1 MIMEKFKKSD
11 RIIALVLA
19 LVLCLPFVF
28 ACGEKEETAQTTG
41 EGAGSGAPAENGANG
56 ETAAQEEAPPA
67 TEKDTEPVEDVPDSG
82 TIKLLGQ
89 DFETKGDWIG
99 NYGSEGYV
107 IAEEN
112 DEFNFMPAY
121 AAMEFDGNQFYTWW
135 DSESGKPAHE
145 DDEELAAERENSA
158 LYTSP
163 DKTAKIASCWYET
176 NYFSLTVSVGD
187 APKKVTLYMNDFDSY
202 SRSAEVTTKNKT
214 GKTMKEP
221 AEKVFFDTD
230 EYIAG
235 CYISYEVTGE
245 IMFEFDCYSGNV
257 VLSGVFFDPVS

>member
-1 MIMEKFKKSD
+1 MKNFKKSN
-11 RIIALVLA
+11 RVIALFLA

-28 ACGEKEETAQTTG
+28 ACGDKEDTAMTTG
-41 EGAGSGAPAENGANG
+41 DATGATAENGG
-56 ETAAQEEAPPA
+56 TAAPPDTEKQTEAPEDVAP
-67 TEKDTEPVEDVPDSG
+67 PEDVPDSG

-89 DFETKGDWIG
+89 DFDTKGDWIG

-112 DEFNFMPAY
+112 DELDFMPAY
-121 AAMEFDGNQFYTWW
+121 ASMEFDGNQFYTWW
-135 DSESGKPAHE
+135 DSESGDPAHA
-145 DDEELAAERENSA
+145 DDEQLAAERENSA
-158 LYTSP
+158 LYKSP
-163 DKTAKIASCWYET
+163 DKTARIASCWYET

-214 GKTMKEP
+214 GKTMNAP
-221 AEKVFFDTD
+221 AEQVFFETD

-245 IMFEFDCYSGNV
+245 IMFEFDCYGGNV